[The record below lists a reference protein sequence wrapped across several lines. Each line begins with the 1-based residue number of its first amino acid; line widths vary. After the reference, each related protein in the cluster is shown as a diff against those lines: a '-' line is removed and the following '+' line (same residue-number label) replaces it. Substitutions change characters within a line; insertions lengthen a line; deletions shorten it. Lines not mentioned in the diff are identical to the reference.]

1 SLARWEACMGHT
13 NQSQWVTGAWVT
25 ADRSSSYLRVNH
37 RAWMPAY
44 DVHSQHLFMSGF
56 GGGSADPWSKSSP
69 CTNHVFWGVKP
80 DGRRVARHPLTAPR
94 QFDILQF
101 GPGWDETECNS
112 PT

>member
-1 SLARWEACMGHT
+1 MGHT

-56 GGGSADPWSKSSP
+56 GGKSAEIEPP
-69 CTNHVFWGVKP
+69 
-80 DGRRVARHPLTAPR
+80 ARTMSFA
-94 QFDILQF
+94 
-101 GPGWDETECNS
+101 G
-112 PT
+112 